1 MPLFVPT
8 WRSFQTLPCDAEAA
22 VYSAACLY
30 SLATLRIATSSGASR
45 FALTEQKQPGVW
57 RWATYSLQ
65 GGILDE
71 GWEPGEAEARNAAVE
86 ALQWET
92 A

>member
-1 MPLFVPT
+1 
-8 WRSFQTLPCDAEAA
+8 
-22 VYSAACLY
+22 
-30 SLATLRIATSSGASR
+30 
-45 FALTEQKQPGVW
+45 
-57 RWATYSLQ
+57 LQ